1 MARVNFSLE
10 GRGQFAAI
18 ARVRWQLFANSLRQM
33 RGRLELV
40 SRILVGL
47 GFGIFGLGGAL
58 GLGSAAWVFV
68 SRDTVEW
75 IAIFLW
81 VVLLFWQLFPL
92 MAIAFTENF
101 DSSDLLRFP
110 LSYRSYFLV
119 RLTYGSIDAGT
130 TIGFLW
136 LLGITVGIGVA
147 HPNLVIWAA
156 LVLLAFAVLNIL
168 LARMIFAWIERWL
181 ATRRTREVIGVVFFL
196 LVLSVQLILPLL
208 DHYGEPGRPRV
219 TRLIGHLLTAGRFLP
234 PGLAADSISHAA
246 RGELTGSLAAFA
258 LLFLSGVVILWL
270 LHLRLRAQYR
280 GECLSET
287 TRRTAPPGERQRIRL
302 GWSVAG
308 VSGRVAA
315 IFEKELRYLLRSSPM
330 LITLIM
336 PVFVLVIFRLTPGKI
351 GTDESFLAHA
361 SELAFPIGTGY
372 GLLALTNLVYNTF
385 GADGGGVQFFF
396 VSPVTFRE
404 IVFGKNLAQA
414 AVLGLETVLVWIAV
428 CLLFRPPSIGLT
440 LSTLSGL
447 LFAASVNFAAGNLLS
462 FYSPKKYDFG
472 LLGRQ
477 RAANMTILAS
487 FGIQLV
493 VFGLSY
499 LTLLM
504 ARSYG
509 KMWLATIAFLAL
521 ATTGFA
527 GYTFVLNRVDRVAI
541 SHRENLIAELC
552 RS

>member
-10 GRGQFAAI
+10 GRGQFIAI
-18 ARVRWQLFANSLRQM
+18 ARVRWQLFANSLRKM

-47 GFGIFGLGGAL
+47 GFGIFGLGGAI
-58 GLGSAAWVFV
+58 GLGSTAWVFV
-68 SRDTVEW
+68 SQDKVEW
-75 IAIFLW
+75 IAMFLW

-130 TIGFLW
+130 AIGVLW

-147 HPNLVIWAA
+147 RPNLVIWAA
-156 LVLLAFAVLNIL
+156 LVLLAFALLNVL

-208 DHYGEPGRPRV
+208 DHYGETGRPRV
-219 TRLIGHLLTAGRFLP
+219 TRLIGHLLTGGRFLP
-234 PGLAADSISHAA
+234 PGLVAEAISHAG
-246 RGELTGSLAAFA
+246 RGELAGSLAAFA
-258 LLFLSGVVILWL
+258 LLFLYGVVILWL
-270 LHLRLRAQYR
+270 LHLRLRSQYR
-280 GECLSET
+280 GEYLSET
-287 TRRTAPPGERQRIRL
+287 TRRPASPGGRQRARL

-336 PVFVLVIFRLTPGKI
+336 PVFVLVIFRLTPGKA

-361 SELAFPIGTGY
+361 SDLAFPIGTGY
-372 GLLALTNLVYNTF
+372 GLLALTNLVYNIF
-385 GADGGGVQFFF
+385 GADGGGIQFFF
-396 VSPVTFRE
+396 VSPVSFRE
-404 IVFGKNLAQA
+404 IVFAKNLAQA
-414 AVLGLETVLVWIAV
+414 TVLGLETVLVWIAV
-428 CLLFRPPSIGLT
+428 CLLFRAPAIGLT

-472 LLGRQ
+472 SLGRQ

-493 VFGLSY
+493 VFGLSW
-499 LTLLM
+499 LTLLV

-509 KMWLATIAFLAL
+509 KLWLAAIAFLAL

-527 GYTFVLNRVDRVAI
+527 GYTFVLNQVDRVAI

-552 RS
+552 RA

>member
-1 MARVNFSLE
+1 MARVNFSPE

-18 ARVRWQLFANSLRQM
+18 ARVRWQLFVNSLRKM
-33 RGRLELV
+33 RGRLEFV

-47 GFGIFGLGGAL
+47 GFGVFGLGGAV

-68 SRDTVEW
+68 LRDTVEW

-130 TIGFLW
+130 MIGILW

-147 HPNLVIWAA
+147 NPNLVIWAG
-156 LVLLAFAVLNIL
+156 LVLSAFALLNIL
-168 LARMIFAWIERWL
+168 LARMIFAWIECWL
-181 ATRRTREVIGVVFFL
+181 ARRRTREIIGVVFFL
-196 LVLSVQLILPLL
+196 LILVAQLILPLL
-208 DHYGEPGRPRV
+208 DRYGETDRPGV
-219 TRLIGHLLTAGRFLP
+219 MRLIGHLLPAGQFLP
-234 PGLAADSISHAA
+234 PGLSAEVISHAR
-246 RGELTGSLAAFA
+246 RGELAGSLASFA
-258 LLFLSGVVILWL
+258 LLCLYGVVILWL
-270 LHLRLRAQYR
+270 LDLRLRAQYR
-280 GECLSET
+280 GENLSET
-287 TRRTAPPGERQRIRL
+287 TRRAAPSGEKQTIRL

-308 VSGRVAA
+308 VSGSVAA

-336 PVFVLVIFRLTPGKI
+336 PVFILVIFRLTPGNA
-351 GTDESFLAHA
+351 GNDGSFLAHA
-361 SELAFPIGTGY
+361 SDLAFPIGAGY
-372 GLLALTNLVYNTF
+372 GLLALTNLVYNAF
-385 GADGGGVQFFF
+385 GADGGGIQFFF
-396 VSPVTFRE
+396 VAPVSFRE
-404 IVFGKNLAQA
+404 IVFAKNLAQA
-414 AVLGLETVLVWIAV
+414 TVLGLETVLVWIAV
-428 CLLFRPPSIGLT
+428 CLLFRAPAIGLT
-440 LSTLSGL
+440 LATLSGL
-447 LFAASVNFAAGNLLS
+447 LFAVSVNFAAGNLLS

-472 LLGRQ
+472 VFGRQ

-493 VFGLSY
+493 VFGLSG
-499 LTLLM
+499 LTLLV

-541 SHRENLIAELC
+541 SHREDLIAELC
-552 RS
+552 RA